1 MLKNR
6 ERRAFVYEVLCSK
19 KGAGMKQRLFSEV
32 NSLDNALTLMLLNPP
47 EEIKT
52 SILDTFDKE
61 PPILCVKK

>member
-19 KGAGMKQRLFSEV
+19 KRAGMKQRLFSEV

-52 SILDTFDKE
+52 SILDTFEKE

>member
-1 MLKNR
+1 
-6 ERRAFVYEVLCSK
+6 
-19 KGAGMKQRLFSEV
+19 MKQRLFSEV

-52 SILDTFDKE
+52 SILDTFEKE